1 VYRRAS
7 SPVSFWVIVLSDTPR
22 QKLKVSAEGIAL
34 IKSLEGFRPRALK
47 RGNQWV
53 IGYGHTRSAREGAQ
67 VTEAEAG
74 LLLRYDL
81 LAIADA
87 INAGTTVPLNQ
98 HQFDAL
104 ASFAYSVG
112 IDDFK
117 GSDVLHRLNQ
127 GEPVLAADALIG
139 WPESP
144 SPEAVVRRRSAERA
158 LFIADPSQTARVADL
173 LTSPLPPVE
182 EDGTILPFPAA
193 DEHAFVAKEAAPP
206 VTPDVAGAEPVVH
219 VDPITAEPA
228 TDPTPPPAANDDP
241 APFPTGEPASEPV
254 ISPATDTLADKPVG
268 FDGPVKERPLTPDDE
283 ILKHA
288 VRPADVAFEWR
299 AALPYLLIGGA
310 GFIGFGVAMG
320 TLRLSAMPSARSGE
334 IALSGWLL
342 AILSVG
348 FIGYAGWKM
357 YDRWGRPQG

>member
-1 VYRRAS
+1 
-7 SPVSFWVIVLSDTPR
+7 LSDATR

-47 RGNQWV
+47 RGNQWI
-53 IGYGHTRSAREGAQ
+53 IGYGHTRSAREGAT
-67 VTEAEAG
+67 VTEAEAE

-81 LAIADA
+81 LTVTDS
-87 INAGTTVPLNQ
+87 INEGATAPLNQ

-112 IDDFK
+112 IDDFR
-117 GSDVLHRLNQ
+117 GSDVLHRLNR
-127 GEPVLAADALIG
+127 GEAAMAADALIG
-139 WPESP
+139 WPETP

-158 LFIADPSQTARVADL
+158 LFTTDPSLGASVADL
-173 LTSPLPPVE
+173 LTAPLPPIE

-193 DEHAFVAKEAAPP
+193 DETVGSATSVAAAS
-206 VTPDVAGAEPVVH
+206 TPEPIVADASE
-219 VDPITAEPA
+219 IQAL
-228 TDPTPPPAANDDP
+228 AANDDP
-241 APFPTGEPASEPV
+241 APFPSEPPSADPITDPVVDPVADPITDPVVEPAIDPV
-254 ISPATDTLADKPVG
+254 AESVGDKPVA
-268 FDGPVKERPLTPDDE
+268 FDGPVSERPLTLDDE
-283 ILKHA
+283 IPRHA
-288 VRPADVAFEWR
+288 VRKPATTFDWKV
-299 AALPYLLIGGA
+299 ALPWLLIGGA

-342 AILSVG
+342 AVLSIV

-357 YDRWGRPQG
+357 YDRWGRTSRP

>member
-1 VYRRAS
+1 M
-7 SPVSFWVIVLSDTPR
+7 SDATR

-53 IGYGHTRSAREGAQ
+53 IGYGHTLSAREGAA
-67 VTEAEAG
+67 VTEPEAE

-81 LAIADA
+81 LAVTDA
-87 INAGTTVPLNQ
+87 INEGATAPLNQ

-112 IDDFK
+112 IDDFR
-117 GSDVLHRLNQ
+117 GSDVLHRLNR
-127 GEPVLAADALIG
+127 GEAVMAADALIG
-139 WPESP
+139 WPENP

-158 LFIADPSQTARVADL
+158 LFTTDPSRAASVADL
-173 LTSPLPPVE
+173 LTAPLPPVE

-193 DEHAFVAKEAAPP
+193 DDSFAAVSQPEP
-206 VTPDVAGAEPVVH
+206 VSEPASEPVV
-219 VDPITAEPA
+219 TEP
-228 TDPTPPPAANDDP
+228 TEPQTLAANDDP
-241 APFPTGEPASEPV
+241 APAPFPTDTPAADPVIEPV
-254 ISPATDTLADKPVG
+254 AETLGDKPVA
-268 FDGPVKERPLTPDDE
+268 FDGPVNERPLTPDDE

-288 VRPADVAFEWR
+288 VRKPEPVFDWKT
-299 AALPYLLIGGA
+299 ALPWLLIGGA

-342 AILSVG
+342 AVLSIG

-357 YDRWGRPQG
+357 YDRWGRTSRP

>member
-1 VYRRAS
+1 M
-7 SPVSFWVIVLSDTPR
+7 SDATR
-22 QKLKVSAEGIAL
+22 QKLKISAEGIAL

-53 IGYGHTRSAREGAQ
+53 IGYGHTRSARDGAL
-67 VTEAEAG
+67 VSEAEAE

-81 LAIADA
+81 LPIADA
-87 INAGTTVPLNQ
+87 INTSAQTPLNQ

-112 IDDFK
+112 VDDFK

-127 GEPVLAADALIG
+127 GEAVMAADALIG
-139 WPESP
+139 WPENP
-144 SPEAVVRRRSAERA
+144 SPESVVRRRSAERA
-158 LFIADPSQTARVADL
+158 LFNADPAQAASVADL
-173 LTSPLPPVE
+173 LTAPLPPVE

-193 DEHAFVAKEAAPP
+193 DEDIFVAAAPVEARSTP
-206 VTPDVAGAEPVVH
+206 VPADTPTV
-219 VDPITAEPA
+219 
-228 TDPTPPPAANDDP
+228 AANDDP
-241 APFPTGEPASEPV
+241 APFPSGAPDTDPV
-254 ISPATDTLADKPVG
+254 LPPVAEILADKPVS

-288 VRPADVAFEWR
+288 VRPRDEAFDWKT
-299 AALPYLLIGGA
+299 ALPYLLIGGV

-342 AILSVG
+342 ALLSIG

-357 YDRWGRPQG
+357 YDRWGREPRR

>member
-1 VYRRAS
+1 M
-7 SPVSFWVIVLSDTPR
+7 SDATR
-22 QKLKVSAEGIAL
+22 QKLKISAEGIAL

-67 VTEAEAG
+67 VTEAEAE

-81 LAIADA
+81 LPVADS
-87 INAGTTVPLNQ
+87 INAGATTPLNQ

-112 IDDFK
+112 VDDFK

-127 GEPVLAADALIG
+127 GEAVMAADALIG
-139 WPESP
+139 WPENP

-158 LFIADPSQTARVADL
+158 LFNADPAQAASVADL
-173 LTSPLPPVE
+173 LTAPLPPVE

-193 DEHAFVAKEAAPP
+193 DEHASMAEAAPAPATAEP
-206 VTPDVAGAEPVVH
+206 VTPAPSAPEPVVPVEPVVADPVAGAES
-219 VDPITAEPA
+219 
-228 TDPTPPPAANDDP
+228 PPAANDDP
-241 APFPTGEPASEPV
+241 APFPSDTPAVEPV
-254 ISPATDTLADKPVG
+254 LPPVAEALADKPVG

-288 VRPADVAFEWR
+288 IRPTDAVFDWKT
-299 AALPYLLIGGA
+299 ALPYLLIGGA

-357 YDRWGRPQG
+357 YDRWGRPQGQ

>member
-1 VYRRAS
+1 MYTRAN
-7 SPVSFWVIVLSDTPR
+7 SPVSFWVTALSDATR

-53 IGYGHTRSAREGAQ
+53 IGYGHTRSAREGAA
-67 VTEAEAG
+67 VTEAEAE

-81 LAIADA
+81 LPVTDA
-87 INAGTTVPLNQ
+87 INDGATTPLNQ

-112 IDDFK
+112 VDDFR
-117 GSDVLHRLNQ
+117 GSDVLHRLNR
-127 GEPVLAADALIG
+127 GEAVMAADALIG
-139 WPESP
+139 WPENP

-158 LFIADPSQTARVADL
+158 LFTTDPSSAATVADL
-173 LTSPLPPVE
+173 LTAPLPPVE

-193 DEHAFVAKEAAPP
+193 DESVAEVPTVEPASGP
-206 VTPDVAGAEPVVH
+206 EPVAADVPG
-219 VDPITAEPA
+219 VQAL
-228 TDPTPPPAANDDP
+228 AANDDP
-241 APFPTGEPASEPV
+241 APAPFPSDLPAADPV
-254 ISPATDTLADKPVG
+254 IESVAETLGDKPVA
-268 FDGPVKERPLTPDDE
+268 FDGPVNERPLTLDDE
-283 ILKHA
+283 ILRHA
-288 VRPADVAFEWR
+288 VRKPDPAFDWKV
-299 AALPYLLIGGA
+299 ALPWLLIGGA

-320 TLRLSAMPSARSGE
+320 TLRLSAMPSAKSGE

-342 AILSVG
+342 AVLSIG

-357 YDRWGRPQG
+357 YDRWGRTSRR

>member
-1 VYRRAS
+1 MYSRAS
-7 SPVSFWVIVLSDTPR
+7 SPVSFWVTALSDATR
-22 QKLKVSAEGIAL
+22 QKLKISAEGIAL

-53 IGYGHTRSAREGAQ
+53 IGYGHTRSAREGAS
-67 VTEAEAG
+67 VTEAEAE

-81 LAIADA
+81 LAVTEA
-87 INAGTTVPLNQ
+87 INTGAKTALNQ

-112 IDDFK
+112 IDDFR

-127 GEPVLAADALIG
+127 GEAVMAADALIG
-139 WPESP
+139 WPETP

-158 LFIADPSQTARVADL
+158 LFTTDPTRAASVSDL
-173 LTSPLPPVE
+173 LTAPLPPVE

-193 DEHAFVAKEAAPP
+193 DDTVHPVATEPAEIAPQ
-206 VTPDVAGAEPVVH
+206 DVAAEQSV
-219 VDPITAEPA
+219 
-228 TDPTPPPAANDDP
+228 AANDDP
-241 APFPTGEPASEPV
+241 APFPTDQSAEEAVTPAATETPPEPA
-254 ISPATDTLADKPVG
+254 TKP
-268 FDGPVKERPLTPDDE
+268 DGPVGPQPSLTE
-283 ILKHA
+283 GEGLKA
-288 VRPADVAFEWR
+288 SVRTEDTAFDWKT
-299 AALPYLLIGGA
+299 ALPWLLVGGA

-320 TLRLSAMPSARSGE
+320 TLRLAAMPSSRSGD

-342 AILSVG
+342 AVLSIG

-357 YDRWGRPQG
+357 YDRWGRTSRP

>member
-1 VYRRAS
+1 M
-7 SPVSFWVIVLSDTPR
+7 SDATR
-22 QKLKVSAEGIAL
+22 QKLKISAEGIAL

-53 IGYGHTRSAREGAQ
+53 IGYGHTRSAREGAS
-67 VTEAEAG
+67 VTEVEAE

-81 LAIADA
+81 LAVSDS
-87 INAGTTVPLNQ
+87 INEGASTPLNQ

-112 IDDFK
+112 IDDFR
-117 GSDVLHRLNQ
+117 GSDVLHRLNR
-127 GEPVLAADALIG
+127 GEAVMAADALIG
-139 WPESP
+139 WPENP

-158 LFIADPSQTARVADL
+158 LFTTDPSRAASVTDL
-173 LTSPLPPVE
+173 LTAPLPPVE

-193 DEHAFVAKEAAPP
+193 DDSYVPYSPPETEPAAEATPAPEA
-206 VTPDVAGAEPVVH
+206 TPEPEPVVT
-219 VDPITAEPA
+219 VGADPQTL
-228 TDPTPPPAANDDP
+228 AANDDP
-241 APFPTGEPASEPV
+241 APAPFPSETPAPEPV
-254 ISPATDTLADKPVG
+254 IEPVAETLGDKPVA
-268 FDGPVKERPLTPDDE
+268 FDGPVNERPLTPDDE

-288 VRPADVAFEWR
+288 VRKPDTSFDWKS
-299 AALPYLLIGGA
+299 ALPWLLIGGA

-320 TLRLSAMPSARSGE
+320 TLRLSAMPSAKSGE

-342 AILSVG
+342 AVLSIG

-357 YDRWGRPQG
+357 YDRWGRTSRP

>member
-1 VYRRAS
+1 
-7 SPVSFWVIVLSDTPR
+7 LSDATR

-34 IKSLEGFRPRALK
+34 IKSLEGFRPRALR

-53 IGYGHTRSAREGAQ
+53 IGYGHTRSAREGAA
-67 VTEAEAG
+67 VTEAEAE

-81 LAIADA
+81 LTVTDA
-87 INAGTTVPLNQ
+87 INEGAITPLNQ

-112 IDDFK
+112 IDDFR
-117 GSDVLHRLNQ
+117 GSDVLHRLNR
-127 GEPVLAADALIG
+127 GESTMAADALIG
-139 WPESP
+139 WPETP

-158 LFIADPSQTARVADL
+158 LFTTDPSQEASVAFL
-173 LTSPLPPVE
+173 LTAPLPPIE

-193 DEHAFVAKEAAPP
+193 DETVAPFRDAET
-206 VTPDVAGAEPVVH
+206 VSTPEPVVA
-219 VDPITAEPA
+219 DAPA
-228 TDPTPPPAANDDP
+228 VPTLAANDDP
-241 APFPTGEPASEPV
+241 APFPVDAPVADPLVAEPVAADPPVAEPV
-254 ISPATDTLADKPVG
+254 IDPVIEPVAETLGEKPVA
-268 FDGPVKERPLTPDDE
+268 FDGPVNERPLTPDDE

-288 VRPADVAFEWR
+288 VRKPEPAFDWKT
-299 AALPYLLIGGA
+299 ALPWLLIGGA

-320 TLRLSAMPSARSGE
+320 TLRLSAMPSAKSGE

-342 AILSVG
+342 AALSIG

-357 YDRWGRPQG
+357 YDRWGRTSRR

>member
-1 VYRRAS
+1 MYSRAN
-7 SPVSFWVIVLSDTPR
+7 SPVSFWVTALSDATR

-53 IGYGHTRSAREGAQ
+53 IGYGHTRSAREGAA
-67 VTEAEAG
+67 VTEAEAE

-81 LAIADA
+81 LPVTEA
-87 INAGTTVPLNQ
+87 INEGATTPLNQ

-112 IDDFK
+112 VDDFR
-117 GSDVLHRLNQ
+117 GSDVLHRLNR
-127 GEPVLAADALIG
+127 GEAVMAADALIG
-139 WPESP
+139 WPENP

-158 LFIADPSQTARVADL
+158 LFTTDPSQAATVADL
-173 LTSPLPPVE
+173 LTAPLPPVE

-193 DEHAFVAKEAAPP
+193 DDSF
-206 VTPDVAGAEPVVH
+206 GALSQ
-219 VDPITAEPA
+219 PA
-228 TDPTPPPAANDDP
+228 TAHEPELEPEPEPLETVPPEPQTLAANDDP
-241 APFPTGEPASEPV
+241 APAPFPSETPASEPV
-254 ISPATDTLADKPVG
+254 IEPVIEPVAETLGDKPVE
-268 FDGPVKERPLTPDDE
+268 FDGPVNERPLTLDDE

-288 VRPADVAFEWR
+288 VRKPDPAFDWKT
-299 AALPYLLIGGA
+299 ALPWLLIGGA

-320 TLRLSAMPSARSGE
+320 TLRLSAMPSAKSGD
-334 IALSGWLL
+334 IAQSGWLL
-342 AILSVG
+342 AVLSIG

-357 YDRWGRPQG
+357 YDRWGRTSRR